1 MVGSWVMEMD
11 DADPL
16 VCQHYPRDFLDA
28 QKCQEKS
35 YQCQETGYEKTL
47 FLYLV
52 LAKGTAFGA
61 TLTSIEK
68 VL

>member
-1 MVGSWVMEMD
+1 MEMG

-28 QKCQEKS
+28 QKCQAKS
-35 YQCQETGYEKTL
+35 YQSQETSYEKTL
-47 FLYLV
+47 VFYHV

-61 TLTSIEK
+61 NVKSIEK

>member
-1 MVGSWVMEMD
+1 MVGYRVMERGA
-11 DADPL
+11 ADRL
-16 VCQHYPRDFLDA
+16 LCQHYPRDFLDA